1 MHPSKSCQDP
11 WEGGCLVL
19 DLSRATL
26 PGLPQGLGRGR
37 SMVIAALDISILTF
51 TFSRK
56 TNADHPVAVPLRAG
70 VCRAD
75 PGRVADGSQGL
86 G

>member
-26 PGLPQGLGRGR
+26 PGLPQGLGGGGAINGDC
-37 SMVIAALDISILTF
+37 S
-51 TFSRK
+51 
-56 TNADHPVAVPLRAG
+56 
-70 VCRAD
+70 
-75 PGRVADGSQGL
+75 PGRFYLDFYLLQKDKCRSSGGCTSPGWCL
-86 G
+86 PC